1 MTIRWLQPI
10 RCQYVLDAVARRPVR
25 LPVQGG
31 AAADD
36 GDCRHTDPSVWFTD
50 LGACY
55 RIVDRSGISVQ
66 RLKERYKEA

>member
-1 MTIRWLQPI
+1 MRSHVGPFGYPY
-10 RCQYVLDAVARRPVR
+10 RVAP
-25 LPVQGG
+25 LPTMATAGT
-31 AAADD
+31 
-36 GDCRHTDPSVWFTD
+36 TDPSVWFTD